1 MFWTDFTEVWG
12 HNFNKNYTHD
22 SNAIILIWIL
32 TLRIF
37 QPVSQTNT
45 WADWQFSEAKII
57 PAFACLLGEAWDSG
71 AQTGLCP
78 CPHGFAHFLR
88 LPGPL
93 QPSGRWDALECAG
106 RSAFEYTGML
116 PIPCCF
122 PCALLHDLAT
132 EFWANPIP
140 LWHPHWSRGAGGGL
154 SCGAINRGTPSP
166 SSVSPFWTPKEG
178 RMAPQACPGGM
189 ENPTCGWTESRISI
203 STASVPNH
211 RASFGSLV
219 STTCSFNF
227 VEHNSLYIH

>member
-1 MFWTDFTEVWG
+1 MCMHCTMRALVCVCVSVSLQEKLILCSKWKKKTKTKPVLIMFWTDFTEVWG

-71 AQTGLCP
+71 AQTGLCL

-88 LPGPL
+88 LPGPF

-106 RSAFEYTGML
+106 RSAFECTGML
-116 PIPCCF
+116 PTPCCF

-154 SCGAINRGTPSP
+154 SCGAINKRDSFTLICKPLLDS
-166 SSVSPFWTPKEG
+166 KG
-178 RMAPQACPGGM
+178 R
-189 ENPTCGWTESRISI
+189 
-203 STASVPNH
+203 
-211 RASFGSLV
+211 
-219 STTCSFNF
+219 
-227 VEHNSLYIH
+227 